1 MLNQLRRSLW
11 SFFPFQPILT
21 IPQKKGR
28 LRRQSRNGI
37 YRWNG
42 SSTCLG
48 SMRAGPL
55 GKKRILNN
63 LYVRLTYPG
72 EKVIPI
78 FRIKPNRRFI
88 FWQGPSY
95 WASLH
100 KGASFCMSWLTY
112 WQCNKIRG
120 QKWNRNPLW
129 ALLFFPTLEI
139 DFESRLIGRMTRRGL
154 LKSPPLFGS
163 SVQFL
168 A

>member
-120 QKWNRNPLW
+120 QWNEIEIPSERYCSFLSHPWNRFWVSLDRSN
-129 ALLFFPTLEI
+129 
-139 DFESRLIGRMTRRGL
+139 DQKGL
-154 LKSPPLFGS
+154 AKITAF
-163 SVQFL
+163 VR
-168 A
+168 